1 MLIDQG
7 SAAAGKTTAENTVQ
21 TGATMTNALSV
32 LIVDDDRELAQMLTE
47 YLTAEGFSPSV
58 AHDGNAALTCL
69 NAYKYDL
76 VILDVMLP
84 SLNGFDVLRNL
95 RQTLSV
101 PVIMLTAHGTDVDR
115 IVGLELGADDYLAK
129 PFNPRELVARIR
141 AVLRRFA
148 TRDPGSPA
156 PAVSIGQLRLDPAT
170 FGVTLEGK
178 QIRLTGTE
186 FRVLEMLMRVPGQ
199 VQSRELLTE
208 RVLGRKLT
216 PYDRSIDTH
225 VSNLRRKL
233 GLGIPGLPEIRSI
246 RGTGYVLT
254 AQGEERV

>member
-1 MLIDQG
+1 M
-7 SAAAGKTTAENTVQ
+7 SNTT
-21 TGATMTNALSV
+21 SV

-47 YLTAEGFSPSV
+47 YLTAEGFVATV
-58 AHDGNAALTCL
+58 AHDGSTALNKLAT
-69 NAYKYDL
+69 NKYEL

-141 AVLRRFA
+141 AVLRRCSS
-148 TRDPGSPA
+148 RDSTSGSPA
-156 PAVSIGQLRLDPAT
+156 PPVSVGQLRLDPAT

-186 FRVLEMLMRVPGQ
+186 FRVLEMLMRTPGQ
-199 VQSRELLTE
+199 VQSRDLLTE

-233 GLGIPGLPEIRSI
+233 GLGVPGLPEIRSI

-254 AQGEERV
+254 AQGEEHV

>member
-1 MLIDQG
+1 M
-7 SAAAGKTTAENTVQ
+7 SN
-21 TGATMTNALSV
+21 ATSV

-47 YLTAEGFSPSV
+47 YLTAEGFVTTV
-58 AHDGNAALTCL
+58 AHDGVTALNKL
-69 NAYKYDL
+69 GANKYEL

-141 AVLRRFA
+141 AVLRRFSP
-148 TRDPGSPA
+148 RDGGSGSPA
-156 PAVSIGQLRLDPAT
+156 PPVSVGQLRLDPAT
-170 FGVTLEGK
+170 FGVTLDGK
-178 QIRLTGTE
+178 GIRLTGTE
-186 FRVLEMLMRVPGQ
+186 FRVLEMLMRTPGQ
-199 VQSRELLTE
+199 VQSRDLLTE

-233 GLGIPGLPEIRSI
+233 GLGVPGLPEIRSI

-254 AQGEERV
+254 AQGEDHE

>member
-1 MLIDQG
+1 M
-7 SAAAGKTTAENTVQ
+7 SNTT
-21 TGATMTNALSV
+21 SV

-47 YLTAEGFSPSV
+47 YLMAEGFVATV
-58 AHDGNAALTCL
+58 AHDGSTALNKLAT
-69 NAYKYDL
+69 NKYEL

-141 AVLRRFA
+141 AVLRRCSS
-148 TRDPGSPA
+148 RDTASGSPA
-156 PAVSIGQLRLDPAT
+156 PAVSVGQLRLDPAT

-186 FRVLEMLMRVPGQ
+186 FRVLEMLMRTPGQ
-199 VQSRELLTE
+199 VQSRDLLTE

-233 GLGIPGLPEIRSI
+233 GLGVPGLPEIRSI

-254 AQGEERV
+254 AQGEEHV

>member
-1 MLIDQG
+1 MYEAPDTETQ
-7 SAAAGKTTAENTVQ
+7 SSMSNS
-21 TGATMTNALSV
+21 LSV

-47 YLTAEGFSPSV
+47 YLTAEGFTIAA
-58 AHDGNAALTCL
+58 AHDGNAALTRL
-69 NAYKYDL
+69 NAQKFDL

-84 SLNGFDVLRNL
+84 GLNGFDVLRNL

-115 IVGLELGADDYLAK
+115 IVGLELGADDYLSK

-141 AVLRRFA
+141 AVLRRFS
-148 TRDPGSPA
+148 TRDPGAPA
-156 PAVSIGQLRLDPAT
+156 PPMSIGQLRLDPAT
-170 FGVTLEGK
+170 FGVSLSGK
-178 QIRLTGTE
+178 QVRLTGTE
-186 FRVLEMLMRVPGQ
+186 FRVLEMLMRAPGQ
-199 VQSRELLTE
+199 VQSRDLLTE

-225 VSNLRRKL
+225 ISNLRRKL
-233 GLGIPGLPEIRSI
+233 GLGAAGLPEIRSI

-254 AQGEERV
+254 AQGEDVQ

>member
-1 MLIDQG
+1 M
-7 SAAAGKTTAENTVQ
+7 SNTS
-21 TGATMTNALSV
+21 LSV

-47 YLTAEGFSPSV
+47 YLGAEGFTTEV
-58 AHDGNAALTCL
+58 AHDGTTALSRL
-69 NAYKYDL
+69 NAGKYDL

-115 IVGLELGADDYLAK
+115 IVGLELGADDYLPK

-141 AVLRRFA
+141 AVLRRF
-148 TRDPGSPA
+148 TGRDAGSPSSPVA
-156 PAVSIGQLRLDPAT
+156 IGQLRLDPAT
-170 FGVTLEGK
+170 FGVTLDGK

-186 FRVLEMLMRVPGQ
+186 FRVLEMLMRAPGQ
-199 VQSRELLTE
+199 VQSRDALTE

-233 GLGIPGLPEIRSI
+233 GLGEPGLPEIRSI
-246 RGTGYVLT
+246 RGTGYVIT
-254 AQGEERV
+254 AHGEERI

>member
-1 MLIDQG
+1 MN
-7 SAAAGKTTAENTVQ
+7 NTS
-21 TGATMTNALSV
+21 LSSV

-47 YLTAEGFSPSV
+47 YLTAEGFAITV
-58 AHDGNAALTCL
+58 AHDGNTALNKLAAS
-69 NAYKYDL
+69 KYDL

-84 SLNGFDVLRNL
+84 SLNGFDVLRSL

-129 PFNPRELVARIR
+129 PFNPRELVARMR
-141 AVLRRFA
+141 AVLRRFT
-148 TRDPGSPA
+148 TRDPGSPS
-156 PAVSIGQLRLDPAT
+156 PPIVVGQLRLDPAT
-170 FGVTLEGK
+170 FGVTLEGR

-186 FRVLEMLMRVPGQ
+186 FRVLEMLMRTPGQ
-199 VQSRELLTE
+199 VQSRDLLTE

-233 GLGIPGLPEIRSI
+233 GLGVPGLPEIRSI

>member
-1 MLIDQG
+1 M
-7 SAAAGKTTAENTVQ
+7 SNTT
-21 TGATMTNALSV
+21 SV

-47 YLTAEGFSPSV
+47 YLTAEGFVATV
-58 AHDGNAALTCL
+58 AHDGSIALNKLAT
-69 NAYKYDL
+69 NKYEL

-141 AVLRRFA
+141 AVLRRCSS
-148 TRDPGSPA
+148 RDSTSGSPA
-156 PAVSIGQLRLDPAT
+156 PPVSVGQLRLDPAT

-186 FRVLEMLMRVPGQ
+186 FRVLEMLMRTPGQ
-199 VQSRELLTE
+199 VQSRDLLTE

-233 GLGIPGLPEIRSI
+233 GLGVPSLPEIRSI

-254 AQGEERV
+254 AQGEEHV

>member
-1 MLIDQG
+1 M
-7 SAAAGKTTAENTVQ
+7 SNTT
-21 TGATMTNALSV
+21 SV

-47 YLTAEGFSPSV
+47 YLTAEGFVTTV
-58 AHDGNAALTCL
+58 AHDGSTALNKLAT
-69 NAYKYDL
+69 NKYEL

-115 IVGLELGADDYLAK
+115 IVGLELGADDYLSK

-141 AVLRRFA
+141 AVLRRFSSKDNA
-148 TRDPGSPA
+148 SGSPA
-156 PAVSIGQLRLDPAT
+156 PPVTVGQLRLDPAT

-186 FRVLEMLMRVPGQ
+186 FRVLEMLMRTPGQ
-199 VQSRELLTE
+199 VQSRDLLTE

-233 GLGIPGLPEIRSI
+233 GLGVPGLPEIRSI

-254 AQGEERV
+254 AQGEEPV

>member
-1 MLIDQG
+1 M
-7 SAAAGKTTAENTVQ
+7 TTTQ
-21 TGATMTNALSV
+21 SI
-32 LIVDDDRELAQMLTE
+32 LIVDDDRELSQMLTE
-47 YLTAEGFSPSV
+47 YLLAEGFSIT
-58 AHDGNAALTCL
+58 AAYDGSSALARL
-69 NAYKYDL
+69 NAQKFDL

-115 IVGLELGADDYLAK
+115 IVGLELGADDYLSK

-141 AVLRRFA
+141 AVLRRFSA
-148 TRDPGSPA
+148 RDSGA
-156 PAVSIGQLRLDPAT
+156 PAAPVAIGQLRLDPAT
-170 FGVTLEGK
+170 FGVTLDGK
-178 QIRLTGTE
+178 SIRLTGTE
-186 FRVLEMLMRVPGQ
+186 FRVLEMLMRAPGQ

-208 RVLGRKLT
+208 KVLGRKLT
-216 PYDRSIDTH
+216 LYDRSIDTH

-233 GLGIPGLPEIRSI
+233 GLGVPGLPEIRSI

-254 AQGEERV
+254 AQGKDSE

>member
-1 MLIDQG
+1 M
-7 SAAAGKTTAENTVQ
+7 SNTSH
-21 TGATMTNALSV
+21 SV

-47 YLTAEGFSPSV
+47 YLGAEGFTTDV
-58 AHDGNAALTCL
+58 AHDGSTALQRL
-69 NAYKYDL
+69 NANKYDL

-84 SLNGFDVLRNL
+84 SLSGFDVLRNL
-95 RQTLSV
+95 RPTLSV

-129 PFNPRELVARIR
+129 PFNPRELVARMR
-141 AVLRRFA
+141 AVLRRFT
-148 TRDPGSPA
+148 TRDSSASSAA
-156 PAVSIGQLRLDPAT
+156 PVSIGQLRLDPAT
-170 FGVTLEGK
+170 YGVTLEDK

-186 FRVLEMLMRVPGQ
+186 FRVLEMLMRAPGQ
-199 VQSRELLTE
+199 VQSRDTLTE

-233 GLGIPGLPEIRSI
+233 GLGEAGLPEIRSI

-254 AQGEERV
+254 AQGEGRM